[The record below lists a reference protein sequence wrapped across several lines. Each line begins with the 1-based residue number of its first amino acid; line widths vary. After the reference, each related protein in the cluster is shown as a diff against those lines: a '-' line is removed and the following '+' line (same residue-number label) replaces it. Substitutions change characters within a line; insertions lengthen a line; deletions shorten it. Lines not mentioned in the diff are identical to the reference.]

1 MRNSYLLAL
10 TAAFLASSAVP
21 AIAQTAA
28 PTAPQPTP
36 GQNIMTWT
44 HDQRTVWF
52 RNLDKTVPTSL
63 VKRGAHIHALPRV
76 GRPFD
81 VNYTHNGKA
90 MNIAGYMAANSA
102 TGLLILKDGKIL
114 AEHYGLG
121 RTAQDRWTAWSVTK
135 SVTSTLVGAAIKDG
149 AIGSVDDPVTQY
161 LPELKG
167 SAYDGATIRNLL
179 MMASGVKW
187 DENYESQTADFFHML
202 DQPFLEQMK
211 KLPREVQPGTKNHYN
226 TGDTNLL
233 GLIVARAVK
242 KPLSVYLSEKIWVP
256 YGMESD
262 ATWWL
267 NHGEEVAGANLNMTL
282 RDFGRFGQFILDGGR
297 IDGKSILPDGWIAE
311 GTSALLPTGWR
322 NAPGY
327 GYQWWVKGPDSFV
340 ALGIFGQTIYIE
352 PAKNLVVVLNHSW
365 PRADNDATYS
375 LEMPFLA
382 AVSAAV
388 K

>member
-1 MRNSYLLAL
+1 MRHLPLAL
-10 TAAFLASSAVP
+10 AAAFLAGTAVP

-28 PTAPQPTP
+28 PTAPQPAP

-44 HDQRTVWF
+44 QDQRTAWF
-52 RNLDKTVPTSL
+52 LNLERTAPAAL
-63 VKRGAHIHALPRV
+63 VKHGTRVHPLPRD
-76 GRPFD
+76 GRRFD
-81 VNYTHNGKA
+81 VGYTHDGKA
-90 MNIAGYMAANSA
+90 MNIAAYMASNNAN
-102 TGLLILKDGKIL
+102 GLLILKDGRIL
-114 AEHYGLG
+114 AEHYALG
-121 RTAQDRWTAWSVTK
+121 RTEQDRWTAWSVTK

-149 AIGSVDDPVTQY
+149 AIGSVDDPVTKY

-179 MMASGVKW
+179 MMASGVQW
-187 DENYESQTADFFHML
+187 DEDYESRTADFFHML
-202 DQPFLEQMK
+202 DQPFLDQMRK
-211 KLPREVQPGTKNHYN
+211 VPRAAPPGTRYHYN

-233 GLIVARAVK
+233 GRIVARAVK
-242 KPLSVYLSEKIWVP
+242 KSLSDYLSEKIWVP

-267 NHGEEVAGANLNMTL
+267 NHGEEVAGANLSMTL

-297 IDGKSILPDGWIAE
+297 IDGQSILPDGWIADA
-311 GTSALLPTGWR
+311 TSARIQTGWR

-327 GYQWWVKGPDSFV
+327 GYQWWVKEPGKFV

-375 LEMPFLA
+375 REMPFLT
-382 AVSAAV
+382 AVSEAV

>member
-1 MRNSYLLAL
+1 MRNSPFLAL
-10 TAAFLASSAVP
+10 AAAFLAGTAVP

-28 PTAPQPTP
+28 PSAPQPAP

-44 HDQRTVWF
+44 QDQRTVWF
-52 RNLDKTVPTSL
+52 RNLEKTAPSAL
-63 VKRGAHIHALPRV
+63 VRHGTRVHPLPRD

-81 VNYTHNGKA
+81 VSYTHDGRA
-90 MNIAGYMAANSA
+90 MNIAAYMASNNA

-121 RTAQDRWTAWSVTK
+121 RTEQDRWTAWSVTK

-149 AIGSVDDPVTQY
+149 AIGGINDPVTKY

-167 SAYDGATIRNLL
+167 SAYDGTTIRDLL

-187 DENYESQTADFFHML
+187 DEDYESQTSDFFHML
-202 DQPFLEQMK
+202 DQPFLDQMK
-211 KLPREVQPGTKNHYN
+211 TVPRAAQPGTKYHYN

-233 GLIVARAVK
+233 GRIVARAVK
-242 KPLSVYLSEKIWVP
+242 KSLSDYLSEKIWAP

-282 RDFGRFGQFILDGGR
+282 RDFGRFGQFILDGAK
-297 IDGKSILPDGWIAE
+297 IDGKSILPDGWIADA
-311 GTSALLPTGWR
+311 TSAHMQTGWR

-327 GYQWWVKGPDSFV
+327 GYQWWVKGPDKFV

-352 PAKNLVVVLNHSW
+352 PAKKLVIVLNHSW

-375 LEMPFLA
+375 REMPFLT
-382 AVSAAV
+382 AVSEAV